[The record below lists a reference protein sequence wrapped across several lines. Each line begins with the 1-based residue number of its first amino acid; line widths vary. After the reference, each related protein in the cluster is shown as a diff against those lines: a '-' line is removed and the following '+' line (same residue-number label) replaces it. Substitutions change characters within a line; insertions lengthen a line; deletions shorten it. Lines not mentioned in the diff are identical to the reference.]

1 MLARLTIFGLLS
13 AWGQANIIK
22 ATSGQIQDVPLP
34 DNFLIGAAVSAFQ
47 TEGWWNKGGKSE
59 SMVDHV
65 LHTGRLGTLGY
76 KNANDSDNAADSY
89 HRFKEDIAIA
99 KQLKL
104 QVYRF
109 SISWSRV
116 LPEGDVAKPNM
127 EGVQYYH
134 DLIGEILKQGLIP
147 FATVYHFDHPQVLED
162 QFRGWQSRE
171 MIRKFRDYARF
182 VFNEFSSKVQLW
194 ATINEPN
201 VMCTYFGTLL
211 ITAGLV
217 KAEDYDAY
225 KCMHHITLAHA
236 EAYRAFKEDKL
247 TGRVGVNTWIVT
259 SKPNTTSIE
268 DSFAAEVFNQLQ
280 AGSILHPIV
289 FGDYPELVK
298 TFTGHL
304 RPEFTPAEKEMMR
317 GATDFISLNIYAEGN
332 VAYKDPDSTPETL
345 PFSGAAVI
353 VDKMTHGV
361 DFISFRFADGQGRR
375 TENYPWYSVA
385 PDAMRSSL
393 LWTWQRYKLPIMVAE
408 NGISLKKGMDEKLRT
423 AYYSA
428 YLRSVVSVVNDFKV
442 NVMGYIVW
450 SLIDTFEW
458 SNGYDAKFGIA
469 AVDYESGSFNRS
481 LKSPPDFWL
490 QIAEKRVIPFV
501 EVPQSSSS
509 PSSYRLVTTKTLLL
523 AILLSVKHVV
533 QIL

>member
-1 MLARLTIFGLLS
+1 MLTAF
-13 AWGQANIIK
+13 
-22 ATSGQIQDVPLP
+22 
-34 DNFLIGAAVSAFQ
+34 VSQ
-47 TEGWWNKGGKSE
+47 
-59 SMVDHV
+59 
-65 LHTGRLGTLGY
+65 
-76 KNANDSDNAADSY
+76 
-89 HRFKEDIAIA
+89 
-99 KQLKL
+99 
-104 QVYRF
+104 
-109 SISWSRV
+109 
-116 LPEGDVAKPNM
+116 
-127 EGVQYYH
+127 
-134 DLIGEILKQGLIP
+134 
-147 FATVYHFDHPQVLED
+147 ATVYHFDHPQVLED

-361 DFISFRFADGQGRR
+361 
-375 TENYPWYSVA
+375 A